1 MSALGG
7 FVRAGAAR
15 RRVQSLVVGLATLLA
30 VTSSVLGGALLVA
43 SDAPFDHA
51 FARQHG
57 AHLTAQFAAGR
68 VTEARLRETA
78 RADGVTAASGPFAV
92 VSVTPSLGGRTVPPL
107 SVVGRADPDGPV
119 DALTLTEGRWVRAP
133 GEIVVAAGADGPPVR
148 LGLRLEFPD
157 LPGGPTLRV
166 VGTARSVGRS
176 ADAWVVPAQV
186 ARLTGTGRAAD
197 EQMLYRFAD
206 AGTAAGVARG
216 RTAVTSGLPAGALA
230 GARSWLSVKETAT
243 RDTALFVPF
252 LVAFGVL
259 GLFMSV
265 LVVGSVVVGAVGTG
279 LRRIGVLKALGCTPG
294 QVVRAYAAQALLPAA
309 VATVVG
315 LVAGR
320 LLAVPLLAETAEVYG
335 SAGLGVTVGTDVMV
349 AGGMLGV
356 VALTAAACAWRA
368 GRLRSVDALSVGR
381 APTAGRGRRA
391 AALTARLPLPR
402 SVGLGLARPFAR
414 PARTAAMAA
423 AVVFGTAAVTFGVG
437 LSASL
442 GEVVAAK
449 NHNAADVTVGV
460 QGPAARGPGAPTVTA
475 ATASAVTK
483 AVAAQPGTRR
493 QYGTALTEAT
503 VAGTTG
509 GVPVLAYAGDASWGG
524 FRMVAGRWLRAG
536 GEAVAATPFLTAAG
550 AEVGDTVTL
559 TVRGTAVRVRI
570 VGEVLDTSEGGMR
583 VLTDMSTLEAAD
595 PDLTVSGWAVEL
607 KPGTDPDAYA
617 TALDREVRPLGLG
630 ATSAKYVN
638 GSDMARV
645 MDSMTALLTLMLVC
659 VAGLG
664 VLGGVVLDT
673 HERIRELG
681 VHKALGMTP
690 RQTVVLVLA
699 SVVPAGLAGA
709 AVGVPLGMSVH
720 GVVARAMGRGA
731 GLRLPES
738 VLSVHGAPL
747 LALLALAGTAV
758 AVLGALLPAG
768 WAARVRTATA
778 LRTE

>member
-1 MSALGG
+1 MSALGR

-43 SDAPFDHA
+43 SDAPFDQA

-57 AHLTAQFAAGR
+57 AHLIAQFAAGR
-68 VTEARLRETA
+68 VTEARLLDTA
-78 RADGVTAASGPFAV
+78 RADGVAAAAGPFPV
-92 VSVTPSLGGRTVPPL
+92 VSAAPSLEGMTLPPL
-107 SVVGRADPDGPV
+107 TVVGRADPDGPV
-119 DALTLTEGRWVRAP
+119 DALALTGGRWVRAP
-133 GEIVVAAGADGPPVR
+133 GEIVLAAGDGPPVR
-148 LGLRLEFPD
+148 LGLELEFPE
-157 LPGGPTLRV
+157 LPGSPTLTV

-176 ADAWVVPAQV
+176 ADAWVVPSQV
-186 ARLTGTGRAAD
+186 AALTATGRAAD
-197 EQMLYRFAD
+197 EQMLYRFAG
-206 AGTAAGVARG
+206 AGGAAEVARG
-216 RTAVTSGLPAGALA
+216 RAAVTAGLPSGSLA
-230 GARSWLSVKETAT
+230 GVRSWLAVKKEAT

-265 LVVGSVVVGAVGTG
+265 LVVGSVVAGAVGTG
-279 LRRIGVLKALGCTPG
+279 LRRIGVLKAVGCTPA

-309 VATVVG
+309 AATVVG
-315 LVAGR
+315 LVAGH
-320 LLAVPLLAETAEVYG
+320 LLAVPLLADTAQVYG
-335 SAGLGVTVGTDVMV
+335 SAGLGVTVWTDVVV
-349 AGGMLGV
+349 AGGMLGL
-356 VALTAAACAWRA
+356 VALTAAAAAWRA
-368 GRLRSVDALSVGR
+368 GRLRSVDALAVGR

-391 AALTARLPLPR
+391 AALAARLPLPR
-402 SVGLGLARPFAR
+402 PVGLGLARPFAR
-414 PARTAAMAA
+414 PARTAATAA

-437 LSASL
+437 LSTTL
-442 GEVVAAK
+442 GEVVAAR
-449 NHNAADVTVGV
+449 NHNAADVTVGA
-460 QGPAARGPGAPTVTA
+460 QGPAARGPGAPAVSAETA
-475 ATASAVTK
+475 AAVTR

-493 QYGTALTEAT
+493 QYGTALTEAA
-503 VAGTTG
+503 VAGASG
-509 GVPVLAYAGDASWGG
+509 GVPVLAYDGDASWGG
-524 FRMVAGRWLRAG
+524 FRMVAGRWLRAE

-550 AEVGDTVTL
+550 AGVGDTVTL

-570 VGEVLDTSEGGMR
+570 VGEVLDTTEDGMR
-583 VLTDMSTLEAAD
+583 VFTDVSTLRAAD
-595 PDLTVSGWAVEL
+595 PGLTVSSWAVEL
-607 KPGTDPDAYA
+607 KPGTDADAYA
-617 TALDREVRPLGLG
+617 SALDGELEPLGLD
-630 ATSAKYVN
+630 ATSATYVN

-645 MDSMTALLTLMLVC
+645 MDAMTALLTLMLVC

-664 VLGGVVLDT
+664 VLGAVVLDT

-699 SVVPAGLAGA
+699 SVVPAGLVGA

-720 GVVARAMGRGA
+720 GVVTRAMGRSA

-738 VLSVHGAPL
+738 VLSVYGAPL